1 MWGPQPPAASP
12 PKFLSAGGWGGGVG
26 QASRLQFS
34 SCGEPT
40 RRLQLPLFI
49 WPHGE
54 PGFRGPS
61 PSCVNWSSLY
71 PQTSRPLL
79 QVAAFSFLPPH
90 KPLSPKCSHLV
101 LAPPP
106 GYHKDPPRP
115 RPRSLPNLCPPLPA
129 GRRPAPG
136 RVSPVGTVCLE
147 NRNPGRGLG
156 GAPLPHRSLLPA
168 PPGFLC
174 PTPGWAGG
182 RGVSVMGGEDRWFSS
197 PLPCPVRP
205 DLPSPTLGAARGAA
219 PPPAALVSRAARQGR
234 G

>member
-1 MWGPQPPAASP
+1 MGTPTACGFPSQVP
-12 PKFLSAGGWGGGVG
+12 LCRGRGGA
-26 QASRLQFS
+26 QAPRLQFS

-61 PSCVNWSSLY
+61 PSCVNWSSPY

-90 KPLSPKCSHLV
+90 KPLSSKCSHLV

-115 RPRSLPNLCPPLPA
+115 RPRSLPDLCPPLPA

-136 RVSPVGTVCLE
+136 RVSPVG
-147 NRNPGRGLG
+147 
-156 GAPLPHRSLLPA
+156 ASHQ
-168 PPGFLC
+168 
-174 PTPGWAGG
+174 GWP
-182 RGVSVMGGEDRWFSS
+182 RSS
-197 PLPCPVRP
+197 PSAGCHHGE
-205 DLPSPTLGAARGAA
+205 LGA
-219 PPPAALVSRAARQGR
+219 PPPRVLWLPRCRPVKDGPI
-234 G
+234 